1 MDLFRTLGELQ
12 KIFITMF
19 IIGIVGLI
27 VLFHLND
34 NNPTTYMKSAEV
46 IQIRDNVAYLE
57 DTTGNVWCV
66 ENNTLKLYGRYIVTF
81 DSMGTKDI
89 TNDEIVEIN

>member
-1 MDLFRTLGELQ
+1 MDLFRKLDELQ
-12 KIFITMF
+12 KIFIIMS

-27 VLFHLND
+27 VLFHVKD

-57 DTTGNVWCV
+57 DITGNIWTV
-66 ENNTLKLYGRYIVTF
+66 EDDTLKLYGRYIITF
-81 DSMGTKDI
+81 DSMNTEEI
-89 TNDEIVEIN
+89 TDDEIVEVN

>member
-12 KIFITMF
+12 KIFIVMF
-19 IIGIVGLI
+19 IVGIVGLV
-27 VLFHLND
+27 VLFHLDD

-57 DTTGNVWCV
+57 DTSGNVWCV
-66 ENNTLKLYGRYIVTF
+66 EDDTLKLYGRYVVTF
-81 DSMGTKDI
+81 DTMETEEI
-89 TNDEIVEIN
+89 TDDEILEIN